1 MHSAVHAS
9 LTSTSVVMMSADM
22 DGVRKAIFA
31 SLIVS
36 LIGSFFSAI
45 SAVPGITFPHSRLLA
60 YMNIFWSFLASTF
73 AFLAAAMLTIL
84 IAGIFAAVGR
94 IGSMGG
100 VQVLQVW
107 QGGSVLLLAWLAWVL
122 VSLSLVY
129 WGLIWF
135 VEVRRSS
142 FTRRKRSE
150 DEVGNWKGIAGEV
163 RMDFKGGKIV

>member
-1 MHSAVHAS
+1 
-9 LTSTSVVMMSADM
+9 
-22 DGVRKAIFA
+22 
-31 SLIVS
+31 
-36 LIGSFFSAI
+36 
-45 SAVPGITFPHSRLLA
+45 
-60 YMNIFWSFLASTF
+60 MNIFWSFLASTF